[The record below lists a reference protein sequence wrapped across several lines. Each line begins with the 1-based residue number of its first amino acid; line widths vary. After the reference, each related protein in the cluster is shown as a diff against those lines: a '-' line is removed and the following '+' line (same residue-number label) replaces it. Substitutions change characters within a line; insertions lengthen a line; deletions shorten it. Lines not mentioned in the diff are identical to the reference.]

1 MKIIAPLINVNPL
14 LTFHAGS
21 LPRGSTIQF
30 GCFEGRRSFRLQIL
44 PRRRRQRTGAAAER
58 IIQKGSSPKTRIISQ
73 CMISL
78 IQLIHTPRL
87 RQLAGIQGGLFR
99 WLGEKIVRSKLFR
112 TYMPAG
118 YRVAEGPNHVVCL
131 KDLNLLIV
139 RCLIPVNIG

>member
-1 MKIIAPLINVNPL
+1 
-14 LTFHAGS
+14 
-21 LPRGSTIQF
+21 
-30 GCFEGRRSFRLQIL
+30 
-44 PRRRRQRTGAAAER
+44 
-58 IIQKGSSPKTRIISQ
+58 
-73 CMISL
+73 MISL